1 MPHESER
8 FAKREVAFA
17 ASSQKDSLRH
27 HQQTI
32 TPPSFMGWNV
42 HLLTELVGIETA
54 SGTDAGI
61 VTAEIARAHVISEF
75 EKFHIAHDRLFE
87 RNFDKVIN

>member
-1 MPHESER
+1 MNM
-8 FAKREVAFA
+8 
-17 ASSQKDSLRH
+17 
-27 HQQTI
+27 
-32 TPPSFMGWNV
+32 PPSGIGWHV

-61 VTAEIARAHVISEF
+61 VTAEITRTHVMSEF
-75 EKFHIAHDRLFE
+75 EKFRIAHERLIE